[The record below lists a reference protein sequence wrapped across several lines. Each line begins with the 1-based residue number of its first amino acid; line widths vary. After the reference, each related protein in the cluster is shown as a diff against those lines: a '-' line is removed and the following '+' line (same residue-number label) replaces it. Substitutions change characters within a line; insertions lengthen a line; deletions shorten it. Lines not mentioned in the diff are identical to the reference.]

1 MKYRLAGNTG
11 LRVSEIGFG
20 CGGNAGL
27 MLKGSAPER
36 QRVMARALE
45 LGINYFDNAPDY
57 GAGLSE
63 ENLGRDLKA
72 LGARPIVVTKVEVR
86 SADLGDVAGHV
97 QRSTEAS
104 LKRLGLDVVDILQ
117 IHNGP
122 TRLQSGLH
130 GNSYTQLG
138 MDDYLGPRGALEGL
152 QRVLRDGKARFAGFI
167 CRGNDGDEV
176 RELLGTGLFHM
187 INVPYTLMNPSA
199 GRTRPDGLKTG
210 RDFGAVIEAAQAS
223 GVGVAVY
230 SPLAGG
236 FLTDQCISKG
246 EHHAWSRAQ
255 DPASQDYRR
264 NLAMARALA
273 FLSQPGKHSLAQA
286 ATRFV
291 LMHPGVSVVLGGFS
305 DLAQLEHAVPAGCE
319 GALDAQLMA
328 QVENVWKSNSG
339 LA

>member
-1 MKYRLAGNTG
+1 MKYRQAGNTG

-27 MLKGSAPER
+27 MLKGSAPDR
-36 QRVMARALE
+36 QRVIARALE

-57 GAGLSE
+57 GDGLSE
-63 ENLGRDLKA
+63 ENLGKDLKA
-72 LGARPIVVTKVEVR
+72 LVARPIVVTKVEVR

-122 TRLQSGLH
+122 TRLQHGLQ
-130 GNSYTQLG
+130 GRSYTQLG

-176 RELLGTGLFHM
+176 LELLGTGLFHM
-187 INVPYTLMNPSA
+187 INVPYTLMNPTA
-199 GRTRPDGLKTG
+199 GRAKPEGLKVG
-210 RDFGAVIEAAQAS
+210 RDFGAVIEAARGQGA
-223 GVGVAVY
+223 GVAVY

-236 FLTDQCISKG
+236 FLTNQCVAKG

-273 FLSQPGKHSLAQA
+273 FLSQLGKHSLAQA

-319 GALDAQLMA
+319 GPLDAQLMA
-328 QVENVWKSNSG
+328 RVENVWKSNFG
-339 LA
+339 LT